1 MDFFTASSAGVDD
14 TYEIA
19 EHLARQLRTGD
30 VVLLKG
36 GLASGKT
43 TFVKAIARA
52 LASPDLV
59 TSPTFTLAQ
68 FYSAGSGTIL
78 HIDAYRL
85 SGIHE
90 YRDLGLADYVD
101 ESITLV
107 EWGESVMEDFPC
119 HLMIEF
125 QPRHDDPN
133 ARALAFSSECSRWLP
148 AMKTLQA
155 GLADEAKLARNSP

>member
-1 MDFFTASSAGVDD
+1 MGSFTASSAGVQE
-14 TYEIA
+14 TYAIA
-19 EHLARQLRTGD
+19 GHLAHELRIGD

-52 LASPDLV
+52 LASPDVV
-59 TSPTFTLAQ
+59 TSPTFTLAH
-68 FYSAGSGTIL
+68 FYAADAGTIL

-107 EWGESVMEDFPC
+107 EWGESIAEDYPC

-125 QPRHDDPN
+125 QCQQNEPN
-133 ARALAFSSECSRWLP
+133 VRMLTISSGCDRWRPVMERLRAVLP
-148 AMKTLQA
+148 DA
-155 GLADEAKLARNSP
+155 EILARNSP

>member
-1 MDFFTASSAGVDD
+1 MDSFTASSAGLQD
-14 TYEIA
+14 TYAIA
-19 EHLARQLRTGD
+19 ELLAGQLRTGD

-43 TFVKAIARA
+43 TFVKAVAQA

-59 TSPTFTLAQ
+59 TSPTFTLAH
-68 FYSAGSGTIL
+68 FYSSGAGTIL

-85 SGIHE
+85 PGIHE

-101 ESITLV
+101 ECITLV
-107 EWGESVMEDFPC
+107 EWGESIAEDFPC

-125 QPRHDDPN
+125 GQQDEPD
-133 ARALAFSSECSRWLP
+133 ARMLTFSSDCGRWP
-148 AMKTLQA
+148 PVMKTLREELLD
-155 GLADEAKLARNSP
+155 GAKLARNSP

>member
-1 MDFFTASSAGVDD
+1 MDSFTASSADVQD
-14 TYEIA
+14 TYAIA
-19 EHLARQLRTGD
+19 ELLAGHLRKGD

-59 TSPTFTLAQ
+59 TSPTFTLAH
-68 FYSAGSGTIL
+68 FYSSGSGTIL

-107 EWGESVMEDFPC
+107 EWGESVAEDFPC
-119 HLMIEF
+119 HLMVEF
-125 QPRHDDPN
+125 QPQIDNPN
-133 ARALAFSSECSRWLP
+133 ARALVFSSECGRWLP
-148 AMKTLQA
+148 AMKALQA
-155 GLADEAKLARNSP
+155 GRAGEAKLVRNPS

>member
-1 MDFFTASSAGVDD
+1 MDPFTASSAGVRD
-14 TYEIA
+14 TYTIA
-19 EHLARQLRTGD
+19 AHLARQLRTGD
-30 VVLLKG
+30 VVLLNG

-43 TFVKAIARA
+43 TFVKAVAQA
-52 LASPDLV
+52 LESPDLV
-59 TSPTFTLAQ
+59 TSPTFTLAH
-68 FYSAGSGTIL
+68 FYSCGAGTIL

-107 EWGESVMEDFPC
+107 EWGESIAEDFPC

-125 QPRHDDPN
+125 QPQQDEPD
-133 ARALAFSSECSRWLP
+133 ARILTFSSECGRWLP
-148 AMKTLQA
+148 AMKTLRE
-155 GLADEAKLARNSP
+155 GLRDEAKFARNSP